1 MKKFLTRG
9 MCVAIVAAM
18 LLSFTAC
25 GNKDEKEKGS
35 AETSRLNGVTAD
47 LSESDESGSETSDE
61 SSEETIILPN
71 GEVVTVSGTE
81 GKSEKTSE
89 KESSDSGKSSDSS
102 SKKPGSSSGS
112 ISSKPGSGNGSSGST
127 SKPSGG
133 SSSGGSTSKPGGG
146 SSSGGSTSKP
156 SGGSSSGGSTSKP
169 GGGSSSGGS
178 TSKPGGGSSGG
189 STSKPGGGSSSGG
202 STSKPGGGSS
212 SGGSTSKP
220 DSGSGSGGNTS
231 KPDGGDTSKPVEPEK
246 PPVVTWSLQ
255 DFINYAISYGKSIG
269 LDYDPTGNPNTGGFD
284 TPIILEAPL
293 SEQWKIDYKIRDI
306 KGRLDRYKR
315 EGDEYFWVYA
325 EKRSDGDYNFYIGY

>member
-25 GNKDEKEKGS
+25 GNKGEKEKGS

-47 LSESDESGSETSDE
+47 LSESDENSSETGDE
-61 SSEETIILPN
+61 SSGETIILPN
-71 GEVVTVSGTE
+71 GEVVTVSGTD
-81 GKSEKTSE
+81 GKSEKTSG

-102 SKKPGSSSGS
+102 NKKPGSSSGS

-156 SGGSSSGGSTSKP
+156 DGGS
-169 GGGSSSGGS
+169 
-178 TSKPGGGSSGG
+178 SSGG

-220 DSGSGSGGNTS
+220 GGGSGSGGNTSKPGGGSGSGGSTS

-255 DFINYAISYGKSIG
+255 DFVNYAISYGKSIG
-269 LDYDPTGNPNTGGFD
+269 LKYDPTGNPNTGGFD
-284 TPIILEAPL
+284 TPIILTAPL
-293 SEQWKIDYKIRDI
+293 SDTTKIDYKKREIRDN
-306 KGRLDRYKR
+306 LDFYKH
-315 EGDEYFWVYA
+315 EGDEYFWIYT
-325 EKRSDGDYNFYIGY
+325 EKRSDGKYHFYIGY

>member
-1 MKKFLTRG
+1 MKTTHNHKRHKEDTMKKFLTRG

-112 ISSKPGSGNGSSGST
+112 ISSKPGSGNGSS
-127 SKPSGG
+127 
-133 SSSGGSTSKPGGG
+133 
-146 SSSGGSTSKP
+146 GSTSKP